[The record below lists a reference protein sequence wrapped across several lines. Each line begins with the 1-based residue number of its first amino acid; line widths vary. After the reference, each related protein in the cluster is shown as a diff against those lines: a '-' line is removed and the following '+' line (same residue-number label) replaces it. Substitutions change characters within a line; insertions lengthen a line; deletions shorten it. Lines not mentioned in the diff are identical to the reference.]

1 MPSLQPNLHN
11 RLRTELLRRGEFVS
25 YDNLRAVFADPRLQ
39 TWQNNVPSAN
49 NPASLVNFTISK
61 FMDDWNTD
69 NDNVL
74 AMLLVVL
81 AETGGDPKLYELAR
95 EVQVAL
101 LRGKIAESES
111 EIDQALEHKAR
122 GWSDVAYADG
132 RIVKLKA
139 LIGNYNLKMEETM
152 TAFDQRGQEVKY
164 MVNLTGT
171 AVGAIGDGATIT
183 GGLHMGGNTQK
194 AIKEGSVTVNYS
206 NFNALALRLA
216 EIRKIIELRKE
227 FGLTVPDE
235 LKEEGRKIKLQLEAA
250 AAAEKETYA
259 TKLKQELRE
268 VETAKERRV
277 RLERE
282 LAALGDNDNDEI

>member
-122 GWSDVAYADG
+122 GWSDAAYADG